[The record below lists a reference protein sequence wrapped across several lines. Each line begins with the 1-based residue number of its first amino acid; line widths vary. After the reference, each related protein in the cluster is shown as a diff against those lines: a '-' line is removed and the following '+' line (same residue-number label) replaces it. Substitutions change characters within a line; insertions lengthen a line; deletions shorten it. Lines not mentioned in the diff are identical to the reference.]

1 MADNGV
7 VAGGRLTD
15 WVSLG
20 VLAAFVPRDAV
31 DDAVAAAGKQARRSD
46 GKLPPHVMVY
56 FVMALAL
63 FAEDDYE
70 EVAARLTETLTAW
83 GCWDDSWS
91 VPASGGITQARQ
103 RLGYEPMKELFAEVA
118 APVAEE
124 LTAGAFLGP
133 WRLMAIDGF
142 EWDAPDTRENA
153 AAFGFAGA
161 GADAPGRPAYP
172 KVRVVTVSECASHVV
187 ADAAMGAVAG
197 KGAGEQALARKL
209 YRRLDEDWLLIADR
223 NFFNWAD
230 WCTAADSGAQLLWR
244 VKADLILPVLELL
257 PDGSYSS
264 VLVNPKIRGKARQ
277 ALMQAARAGQDL
289 DEDQARCVRVIEYE
303 VPDRE
308 GDGKGEVIALVTTIT
323 QMTAAPAPL
332 LAEAYTQRWE
342 HETGN
347 AQLKTHLRGPGRIL
361 RSKSPDMVRQEIYGY
376 LLTHYALSAL
386 ICRAATEAGAG
397 PDRVKFKRTV
407 RIVRR
412 RAADPA
418 AFPPDQRER
427 LLEAVMADITR
438 KKHLNPRRRHRT
450 YPRVVKRAR
459 HNSYRVKRPAD
470 HGTRHSGPATI
481 SLVNHRNLTVAA

>member
-31 DDAVAAAGKQARRSD
+31 DDAIAAAGKQAKRSD

-63 FAEDDYE
+63 FADDDYE

-91 VPASGGITQARQ
+91 VPTSGGITQARQ
-103 RLGYEPMKELFAEVA
+103 RLGYEPLRELFSEVA

-142 EWDAPDTRENA
+142 EWDAPDTPENA

-161 GADAPGRPAYP
+161 GAGAGAGTGDRPAYP
-172 KVRVVTVSECASHVV
+172 KVRVVTVSECASHAV
-187 ADAAMGAVAG
+187 ADAALGGVAG
-197 KGAGEQALARKL
+197 KGAGEQSLARPL

-223 NFFNWAD
+223 NFYGWAD
-230 WCTAADSGAQLLWR
+230 WCTAADSGAALLWR
-244 VKADLILPVLELL
+244 VKADLTLPVLELL

-264 VLVNPKIRGKARQ
+264 VLMNPKIRGKARQ
-277 ALMQAARAGQDL
+277 ALVEAARAGQDL
-289 DEDQARCVRVIEYE
+289 DEDQARYVRVVEYQ
-303 VPDRE
+303 VPDR
-308 GDGKGEVIALVTTIT
+308 DGNGQDEVIALVTTIT
-323 QMTAAPAPL
+323 EMTAAPAPL
-332 LAEAYTQRWE
+332 LAQAYHQRWE

-347 AQLKTHLRGPGRIL
+347 AQLKTHLRGPGRVL
-361 RSKSPDMVRQEIYGY
+361 RSRSPDMVRQEIYGY

-386 ICRAATEAGAG
+386 ICRAATEAAID

-412 RAADPA
+412 RAAGPA
-418 AFPPDQRER
+418 AFPP
-427 LLEAVMADITR
+427 
-438 KKHLNPRRRHRT
+438 
-450 YPRVVKRAR
+450 
-459 HNSYRVKRPAD
+459 
-470 HGTRHSGPATI
+470 
-481 SLVNHRNLTVAA
+481 

>member
-7 VAGGRLTD
+7 VTAGGRLTD

-63 FAEDDYE
+63 FADDDYE

-91 VPASGGITQARQ
+91 VPTSGGITQARQ
-103 RLGYEPMKELFAEVA
+103 RLGYEPVKELFAEVA

-142 EWDAPDTRENA
+142 EWDAPDTPENA
-153 AAFGFAGA
+153 AAFGFAGT
-161 GADAPGRPAYP
+161 GADDPGRPAYP

-197 KGAGEQALARKL
+197 KGAGEQSLARKL

-244 VKADLILPVLELL
+244 VKADLTLPVLELL

-277 ALMQAARAGQDL
+277 ALIEAARAGEDL
-289 DEDQARCVRVIEYE
+289 DEDQARYVRVVEYE
-303 VPDRE
+303 VPDRD

-323 QMTAAPAPL
+323 ADDSSRRRRCSRRRT
-332 LAEAYTQRWE
+332 TSG
-342 HETGN
+342 GN
-347 AQLKTHLRGPGRIL
+347 MRPGMPSSRRHLRGPGRVL

-386 ICRAATEAGAG
+386 ICRAATEAGID

-418 AFPPDQRER
+418 AFPP
-427 LLEAVMADITR
+427 
-438 KKHLNPRRRHRT
+438 
-450 YPRVVKRAR
+450 
-459 HNSYRVKRPAD
+459 
-470 HGTRHSGPATI
+470 
-481 SLVNHRNLTVAA
+481 